1 MIFGENWEYT
11 WLYLQQNRATCEV
24 ELIQRRYFKFLNEVK
39 YFCISTMQQLKYR
52 ESRRLC
58 DGN

>member
-1 MIFGENWEYT
+1 
-11 WLYLQQNRATCEV
+11 LQQNRATCEV